1 MTTPREYLV
10 SLGLAKP
17 GRGRFSREAIAALDK
32 ARAEGTVFD
41 EAAPAKPVTVHVKKE
56 TSAPTAPV
64 VSESEA
70 AGVDPKAVREWAKD
84 EGHVVSDRGRI
95 PASVTAAYLAAK
107 GTDAVQRRDPS
118 AVIQE
123 APRAYPEGQR
133 FRFRNQETGR
143 TYIIGDR
150 VVCHESGYSV
160 SHCHGTHTHMCLV
173 NGTDGIVPVEP
184 V

>member
-1 MTTPREYLV
+1 MTPREYLV

-17 GRGRFSREAIAALDK
+17 SRGRFSREAVAALEK
-32 ARAEGTVFD
+32 ARAEGMTFD
-41 EAAPAKPVTVHVKKE
+41 EPEATKPVTVHTKKE
-56 TSAPTAPV
+56 SPAPGPV
-64 VSESEA
+64 VSESVSA
-70 AGVDPKAVREWAKD
+70 SVDPKAVREWARE
-84 EGHVVSDRGRI
+84 EGHIVSDRGRM
-95 PASVTAAYLAAK
+95 PLSVVSAYLAAK
-107 GTDAVQRRDPS
+107 GADAVQRRDPN

-133 FRFRNQETGR
+133 FRFKNEETGR

-160 SHCHGTHTHMCLV
+160 SHCHGKHTHMCLV